1 MNNEIIEI
9 LKKDPT
15 YINQIEKIND
25 QLVMFALQFGYKYTD
40 DKDDRFCQN
49 DYYVR
54 FNIEHNE
61 KFIDYFIN
69 SKHFNI
75 NRFEDDEIVR
85 RKIINYAIENGL
97 CDNSIILNWIMLLS
111 DSKEIMEK
119 AGIYFVN
126 RKMLLSGKLDLI
138 NNIKQLYLMD
148 NDVETINIC
157 IDEVKKRKINI
168 DYINVKLLR
177 KTYSDEEIN
186 QIKDKDFI
194 KFYSDSYKKLS
205 VAEIIKMNKLLDL
218 CVQDIKLSDMSPYE
232 KYIAVYNIVKSF
244 KKYRIFEDSDYKDF
258 IYSDDSRSVYLIL
271 NNLYMV
277 CDGYSKFLETLLE
290 RIGINNISL
299 ESVKLNHALNY
310 VNLVDDKYKING
322 FYICD
327 VTNDNEIDIMMDRG
341 YDNIHILT
349 KDAKFKRGNEENID
363 YIFDMNTYEIF
374 EYISDSINYNKVL
387 DVFKCLDNIL
397 YNKIKDEEVSVEL
410 AKEIFNY
417 LKMKIDKPIS
427 QFDDINAIIE
437 VKQFILGR
445 KYTEEEYELEKNKLL
460 KLNPSIFKD
469 VSIVDMYKKIKNMS
483 IRNIIEYKNSLE
495 DDKISLLETAL
506 LKINDEYFK
515 SENNMYY
522 LLDLFDE
529 SLLFDITLDVEEIDE
544 SQINEI
550 VDNLKNMGYEV
561 NYIMEEIIIFRFSL
575 NESYCDKL
583 IYDLYKDLEVIKN
596 DFIKVF
602 KECIP
607 NLS

>member
-25 QLVMFALQFGYKYTD
+25 ELVMFALQFGYKYTD

-85 RKIINYAIENGL
+85 RKIINYAIKNGL

-119 AGIYFVN
+119 AGIYFVDKN
-126 RKMLLSGKLDLI
+126 MLINGKFNFI
-138 NNIKQLYLMD
+138 NNINQLYLVDD
-148 NDVETINIC
+148 NIDTINLLINE
-157 IDEVKKRKINI
+157 IKKRNINI
-168 DYINVKLLR
+168 SYINVKLTR
-177 KTYSDEEIN
+177 RTYSEKELSGIVN
-186 QIKDKDFI
+186 KDFVR
-194 KFYSDSYKKLS
+194 FYSNSYKKLT
-205 VAEIIKMNKLLDL
+205 VDEIIKMNKLLDL
-218 CVQDIKLSDMSPYE
+218 CVQDIKLSDMSTYE

-271 NNLYMV
+271 NNLYIV
-277 CDGYSKFLETLLE
+277 CDGYSKFLETLLL
-290 RIGINNISL
+290 RIGIQNISL
-299 ESVKLNHALNY
+299 ESKKLNHALNY
-310 VNLVDDKYKING
+310 VNLVDEKYEING

-327 VTNDNEIDIMMDRG
+327 VTNDNEIDMMMDRG
-341 YDNIHILT
+341 YNSIHILT
-349 KDAKFKRGNEENID
+349 KDNKYKREKEENID

-387 DVFKCLDNIL
+387 DVFKCLDNIF
-397 YNKIKDEEVSVEL
+397 YNKIKDEEVSMEL
-410 AKEIFNY
+410 AIEIFNY
-417 LKMKIDKPIS
+417 LKIKIDKPIS
-427 QFDDINAIIE
+427 QFDDVNAIIE

-460 KLNPSIFKD
+460 ELNPSIFKD
-469 VSIVDMYKKIKNMS
+469 VSIEDMYKRIKNMS

-495 DDKISLLETAL
+495 DDKISLLETTL
-506 LKINDEYFK
+506 LKINDEYLK

-522 LLDLFDE
+522 LLDFFDE
-529 SLLFDITLDVEEIDE
+529 SLLFDITLDSEEIDE

-550 VDNLKNMGYEV
+550 VDNLKNAGYEV
-561 NYIMEEIIIFRFSL
+561 NYIMEEIIIFRFLL
-575 NESYCDKL
+575 NESYYDKL
-583 IYDLYKDLEVIKN
+583 IYDLYKDLEIIKN

>member
-1 MNNEIIEI
+1 MKEI
-9 LKKDPT
+9 LEVIKNNP
-15 YINQIEKIND
+15 NCIND
-25 QLVMFALQFGYKYTD
+25 IENIDDEMLLYAIHFGYKYTD
-40 DKDDRFCQN
+40 DIHDRFCEK
-49 DYYVR
+49 DFYVR
-54 FNIEHNE
+54 ANIRKDRDFI
-61 KFIDYFIN
+61 KFFMN
-69 SKHFNI
+69 SKHFTI
-75 NRFEDDEIVR
+75 DRFDNDEEVR
-85 RKIINYAIENGL
+85 KEIINYAIDNNLCENY
-97 CDNSIILNWIMLLS
+97 IIMSWIMMI
-111 DSKEIMEK
+111 DNSKEILEK

-157 IDEVKKRKINI
+157 IDEVKRRKLNI
-168 DYINVKLLR
+168 DYINVKLSR

-244 KKYRIFEDSDYKDF
+244 KKYRIFEDSNYKDL
-258 IYSDDSRSVYLIL
+258 IYTDDSRSVYLIL

-277 CDGYSKFLETLLE
+277 CDGYSKLLETLLE
-290 RIGINNISL
+290 RVGINNISL

-310 VNLVDDKYKING
+310 VNLVDEKYKING

-327 VTNDNEIDIMMDRG
+327 VTNDNEIDMMMDRG

-387 DVFKCLDNIL
+387 DVFKCLDNIF

-417 LKMKIDKPIS
+417 LKIKIDKPIS
-427 QFDDINAIIE
+427 QFDDINAIIK

-460 KLNPSIFKD
+460 ELNPSIFKD
-469 VSIVDMYKKIKNMS
+469 VSIVDMYKKIKNMG

-495 DDKISLLETAL
+495 DDKISLLETVL

-522 LLDLFDE
+522 LLDLFEE
-529 SLLFDITLDVEEIDE
+529 SLLFDITLYVEEIDE

-550 VDNLKNMGYEV
+550 VDNLKNAGYEV
-561 NYIMEEIIIFRFSL
+561 NYIMEEIIIFRFLL
-575 NESYCDKL
+575 NESYYDKL
-583 IYDLYKDLEVIKN
+583 IYDLYNDLEIIKN